1 MSPPSYTSNVD
12 GRERSRMSARWR
24 RYFRPLRTNLRGDGD
39 DEFSFHIEMLAQEL
53 VRAGWQ
59 PSAARAEAERRF
71 GAVAPVRD
79 ACVTIDE
86 RRHRHAALADR
97 MRALIQ
103 DVRYALRTIRLT
115 PAFSFVVAITL
126 ALGIGATTTMYS
138 VI

>member
-1 MSPPSYTSNVD
+1 
-12 GRERSRMSARWR
+12 MSARWR
-24 RYFRPLRTNLRGDGD
+24 RYFRPLRTNLRGDVD

-86 RRHRHAALADR
+86 RRHRRENTSFRDDFVTLVHNRRRAHFWQLHATFDGGLGKTK
-97 MRALIQ
+97 LGP
-103 DVRYALRTIRLT
+103 RYEQCRQN
-115 PAFSFVVAITL
+115 
-126 ALGIGATTTMYS
+126 
-138 VI
+138 